1 MRASGDERPRKRL
14 NWILILF
21 LLGNLLNSFG
31 FILAYLSTHISPNS
45 FPYLSYFGLA
55 YPIWLT
61 IALLFIIF
69 WIFFRQKLMWI
80 SILTILIGFNHLRHF
95 FAFTIV
101 NTELVDS
108 FQVVSYNVHIFNL
121 YDLENR

>member
-31 FILAYLSTHISPNS
+31 LILAYLSTHISPNS

-55 YPIWLT
+55 YPIMVND
-61 IALLFIIF
+61 
-69 WIFFRQKLMWI
+69 R
-80 SILTILIGFNHLRHF
+80 
-95 FAFTIV
+95 FAFHHLLDFLSSEID
-101 NTELVDS
+101 VDLYS
-108 FQVVSYNVHIFNL
+108 HHFN
-121 YDLENR
+121 RF